1 MFKTLSPSV
10 NPTLISLRK
19 LSPFLIASLTFLG
32 IPLIVTAQTQ
42 SAPVEGT
49 AEPIAPMA
57 ERLLREASDYLK
69 AAKAYSFQAEIVFD
83 DVFPPDL
90 KLQYHSTA
98 KVLVD
103 RPDRLRIDYTGDRR
117 NVSFYY
123 NGKDF
128 TMFDRKEKVYA
139 SFAAPPTID
148 ATLNL
153 TLKDFG
159 FLVPVADF
167 AYSDPYQAFG
177 SEIQQGFYLGLVS
190 LNGRQVH
197 HLAFTQENI
206 NWQIW
211 IEDGKQPLI
220 RKLVI
225 TYKSLTAAPQYIVE
239 FPRWDFNG
247 KQSND
252 SLFSFQ
258 APENAVKIE
267 FLPTA
272 TP

>member
-1 MFKTLSPSV
+1 M
-10 NPTLISLRK
+10 ISLRK
-19 LSPFLIASLTFLG
+19 LSPFLIASLTVLA
-32 IPLIVTAQTQ
+32 IPLLTLAQTQ
-42 SAPVEGT
+42 PA
-49 AEPIAPMA
+49 IAPRA
-57 ERLLREASDYLK
+57 EQLLRQATDYLK
-69 AAKAYSFQAEIVFD
+69 AAPVYSFQAEITFD

-103 RPDRLRIDYTGDRR
+103 RPDRLRIDYKGDHR

-128 TMFDRKEKVYA
+128 TMFDRGKNVYA
-139 SFAAPPTID
+139 SFAAPATID
-148 ATLNL
+148 ATLSR

-159 FLVPVADF
+159 FLVPVADL
-167 AYSDPYQAFG
+167 AYSDPYQALG
-177 SEIQQGFYLGLVS
+177 GKIQKGFYLGLVS

-197 HLAFTQENI
+197 HLAFSQENI
-206 NWQIW
+206 DWQIW

-220 RKLVI
+220 RKFVI

-239 FPRWDFNG
+239 IPLWDFNW
-247 KQSND
+247 KQPHEAFF
-252 SLFSFQ
+252 SLQ

-267 FLPTA
+267 FLPTDNRQ
-272 TP
+272 